1 MTGGERPGGGA
12 LEHVRAWQSAAAA
25 ATADAPRPAPER
37 APRRTSLGE
46 LARLFLT
53 LGATAFGGPAAH
65 VAMMEDEVVRRRRWL
80 TREQFL
86 DYLGATNLIPGPN
99 STELAIH
106 IGHARAGWPGLLVA
120 GACFILPAALIVGAV
135 AWAYVRYGALP
146 EAAGLL
152 YGVKP
157 VVIAVVL
164 QALWGLGRSAVK
176 SATLAALG
184 VGAAAAAGL
193 GAHEL
198 AVLGAAGAASAL
210 LHRARAPRTGGA
222 PGSGLTAWWLA
233 APPAAQTAAT
243 ASAAVATG
251 AAAPFGLWALF
262 GAFAKIGA
270 VLFGSGYVLLAFLRA
285 DLVERL
291 GWLTERQLLDAVA
304 VGQVTPGP
312 VFTTAT
318 FVGYVLGGPAGAA
331 AATAGIFL
339 PAFVFVALS
348 GPLVPRLRRSPTAGA
363 VLDGVNVASLALMAV
378 VAAQLARAALV
389 DPLTVVLAA
398 VSALLLVRWRVNS
411 AWLVLGGAAAG
422 LLAGTW
428 GRA

>member
-1 MTGGERPGGGA
+1 VTGGERPGGGRR
-12 LEHVRAWQSAAAA
+12 EHVGACQSAAAA
-25 ATADAPRPAPER
+25 ATADTPRRAPER
-37 APRRTSLGE
+37 TPHRTSLGE

-176 SATLAALG
+176 SAALAALG
-184 VGAAAAAGL
+184 VGAVAAAGL
-193 GAHEL
+193 GAREL

-210 LHRARAPRTGGA
+210 LHRARAPRAGGP

-243 ASAAVATG
+243 ASAAAAGG
-251 AAAPFGLWALF
+251 AAAAAPLGLWGLF
-262 GAFAKIGA
+262 GVFAKIGG

-411 AWLVLGGAAAG
+411 AWLVLGGAAVG
-422 LLAGTW
+422 LLAGS
-428 GRA
+428 

>member
-1 MTGGERPGGGA
+1 
-12 LEHVRAWQSAAAA
+12 
-25 ATADAPRPAPER
+25 
-37 APRRTSLGE
+37 
-46 LARLFLT
+46 
-53 LGATAFGGPAAH
+53 
-65 VAMMEDEVVRRRRWL
+65 
-80 TREQFL
+80 
-86 DYLGATNLIPGPN
+86 
-99 STELAIH
+99 
-106 IGHARAGWPGLLVA
+106 VA

-210 LHRARAPRTGGA
+210 LHRARAPRAGGP

-243 ASAAVATG
+243 ASAAAAGG
-251 AAAPFGLWALF
+251 AAAAAPLGLWGLF
-262 GAFAKIGA
+262 GVFAKIGA

-331 AATAGIFL
+331 AADGRHL
-339 PAFVFVALS
+339 PAGVRVRGAERPARAAPAAVADR
-348 GPLVPRLRRSPTAGA
+348 GRGARRRERR
-363 VLDGVNVASLALMAV
+363 
-378 VAAQLARAALV
+378 LARA
-389 DPLTVVLAA
+389 DG
-398 VSALLLVRWRVNS
+398 RGR
-411 AWLVLGGAAAG
+411 GAARARGAG
-422 LLAGTW
+422 RPAHGRAGRRERAAARPLARELGLAGAGRRG
-428 GRA
+428 GRAARRDVGRA